1 MKKKVKKASFGLVSI
16 AILGMSC
23 NAFGADGVPASAATM
38 PVPAAATR
46 EDHVRDIARQEL
58 SNRRPSLMKEAIV
71 ANDEIV
77 HAIFFLEKKD
87 TGQAYKMLTKADGQL
102 NILLTRDPNLK
113 LAPIDV
119 RANVMDLEVSPGKI
133 RNAVRDAKSELD
145 NGHIQAARI
154 LLAPLVSEMHIE
166 TDFLPLGI
174 YPNAIKQASKEIQ
187 ASRLDEAESTLADA
201 LSSIVTSKEVIPLP
215 PLKAEGD
222 VLRAEQLLNKDKVD
236 NRNKVLSLLD
246 SADNHLA
253 DSEALGYGK
262 YQTIRNE
269 IASIKTRVEGG
280 EAKPDLFE
288 RVKGLFHEI
297 MHGKKG

>member
-1 MKKKVKKASFGLVSI
+1 MKEKVKKSSLGLISI

-23 NAFGADGVPASAATM
+23 NAFGAVGVPASAATM
-38 PVPAAATR
+38 PVPAAAAK
-46 EDHVRDIARQEL
+46 EDHVKEIARQEL
-58 SNRRPSLMKEAIV
+58 SNRRQSLMKEAVV

-87 TGQAYKMLTKADGQL
+87 TRQAYTMLTKADGQL
-102 NILLTRDPNLK
+102 NILLARDPNLK
-113 LAPIDV
+113 LAPVDV
-119 RANVMDLEVSPGKI
+119 RANVMDLEISPDKI
-133 RNAVRDAKSELD
+133 HNAVRDAKSELD

-154 LLAPLVSEMHIE
+154 LLAPLVSEMHID

-187 ASRLDEAESTLADA
+187 ASRLDEAASTLADA
-201 LSSIVTSKEVIPLP
+201 LSSIVTSQEVIPLP

-222 VLRAEQLLNKDKVD
+222 VLKAEQLLNKDKVN
-236 NRNKVLSLLD
+236 NRSKVLSLLD

-262 YQTIRNE
+262 YQTIRSE
-269 IASIKTRVEGG
+269 IASIKTRVAGG
-280 EAKPDLFE
+280 GAKPDLFE